1 MNIERE
7 EILDK
12 LIQSQNHHLVKFITG
27 IRRCGKSYLL
37 FTIFRNYLRQKGID
51 DSHIIAIDLEKDE
64 SISLRDPIVLGEHIR
79 KLIPHDGQ
87 SVYVLLD
94 EIQLVKKVLPDGIDL
109 ARVHPDDR
117 NDCYVTFYDV
127 LNGLLNTPN
136 VITYVTGSNA
146 KMLSKDIAT
155 QFRGRSEII
164 HITPLSFR
172 EYLSTVPAS
181 TERSSALMDYFL
193 FGGLPECVLMETP
206 DEKREY
212 LKHLYETIYL
222 QDIINRNKIKND
234 AVLKALAD
242 VIMSGIGGL
251 VNPSKLANTVT
262 TTMRIPTNHVTV
274 ANYLDFIEDSFLIQ
288 KAKRYDVKG
297 KRYFDSPSKYYAADT
312 GIRNIH
318 IAQRQSESTHLME
331 NVIFNELTRRG
342 YDVDVG
348 HLESFSRPQGT
359 TIRSTH
365 EINFVVNCGYERI
378 YIQSAWMIPDDEKM
392 AQETFSLKH
401 TGDSFKK
408 VVIDGQLSATYRDND
423 GICHISLIDFLLN
436 PHSLETL

>member
-1 MNIERE
+1 MTIERKD
-7 EILDK
+7 IIDK
-12 LIQSQNHHLVKFITG
+12 LIRCESHHLVKFITG
-27 IRRCGKSYLL
+27 IRRCGKSFLL
-37 FTIFRNYLRQKGID
+37 FNLFKNHLKQRGID
-51 DSHIIAIDLEKDE
+51 SAHIIALDLEKDE
-64 SISLRDPIVLGEHIR
+64 SSVLRDPIILGEHLR
-79 KLIPHDGQ
+79 KTIPKDGLP
-87 SVYVLLD
+87 VYVMLD
-94 EIQLVKKVLPDGIDL
+94 EIQYVKKVLPAGVDL
-109 ARVHPDDR
+109 ARIHPDDR
-117 NDCYVTFYDV
+117 VDCYVTFYDV

-164 HITPLSFR
+164 HVTPLSFR
-172 EYLSTVPAS
+172 EYMSAIQS
-181 TERSSALMDYFL
+181 QQERSAALMDYFL
-193 FGGLPECVLMETP
+193 YGGLPECVLMETP
-206 DEKREY
+206 EEKREY

-222 QDIINRNKIKND
+222 QDIINRYKIKND

-251 VNPSKLANTVT
+251 TNPTKLANTVQT
-262 TTMRIPTNHVTV
+262 AMHIKANHITIG
-274 ANYLDFIEDSFLIQ
+274 NYLECLEDAFLVQ
-288 KAKRYDVKG
+288 KARRYDIKG
-297 KRYFDSPSKYYAADT
+297 KRYFDTPSKYYATDT

-318 IAQRQSESTHLME
+318 IAQRQSEHTHLME
-331 NVIFNELTRRG
+331 NVIFNELARRG

-348 HLESFSRPQGT
+348 SLDSFSQTQGK

-365 EINFVVNCGYERI
+365 EVDFVVNRGYERI
-378 YIQSAWMIPDDEKM
+378 YIQSAWMIPDEEKM

-408 VVIDGQLSATYRDND
+408 VVIDGQYSATYRDND
-423 GICHISLIDFLLN
+423 GIGHIGLIDFLLD